1 MAQVPMINSTV
12 TFQPFLC
19 ALAKV
24 RKATVDFV
32 MTDRL
37 FVLPSLWNNLAPTEG
52 IFMKFD
58 I

>member
-1 MAQVPMINSTV
+1 MINSTV
-12 TFQPFLC
+12 VFQPFLC

-24 RKATVDFV
+24 REANVGFV

-37 FVLPSLWNNLAPTEG
+37 FVHLSLRNNSAPTG
-52 IFMKFD
+52 RIFMKFD